1 MKIMSINAGS
11 SSLKFSLFNMD
22 TKEVLLSGLFE
33 RIGIEGSCYTLEYGE
48 YKIKNE
54 ALMETH
60 LDAVKILMD
69 KLLELKIVNSLEEID
84 GIGHRI
90 VHGGAI
96 YKESVVVTD
105 KVLDD
110 IIALSDLAPLHN
122 PAHAMCIK
130 AFREV
135 LPNTPM
141 VVVFDTAFHQT
152 IEKDRFLYPVPYN
165 WYTDYQVRKYG
176 AHGTS
181 HRYVAKKLQEE
192 LGRDDLN
199 IISCHLG
206 NGGSI
211 TAISCGKCVDTSMG
225 FTPHAGI
232 MMGTRS
238 GDIDVSMVPYV
249 MEKEGKSAGEIMN
262 DLNKKSGFLGI
273 SGLSSDS
280 RDIEDGIKEGNER
293 CILAQKMFV
302 NSVIKYIAQ
311 YYVLLGHVDVI
322 AFTAGIGEKSISTR
336 SDIIERLAPLGI
348 EIDPEENNVRGKFK
362 KISSKKS
369 SVDIYVVPTNEELM
383 IAEDTLNLIKW
394 IGR

>member
-152 IEKDRFLYPVPYN
+152 IAEDRFLYPVPYN

-322 AFTAGIGEKSISTR
+322 AFTAAIGEKSISTR

-383 IAEDTLNLIKW
+383 IAEDTLNLIK
-394 IGR
+394 

>member
-54 ALMETH
+54 VLMETH

-152 IEKDRFLYPVPYN
+152 IAEDRFLYPVPYN

-322 AFTAGIGEKSISTR
+322 AFTAGIGENSISTR

-383 IAEDTLNLIKW
+383 IAEDTLNLIK
-394 IGR
+394 

>member
-348 EIDPEENNVRGKFK
+348 EIDPEEKNVRGKFK

-383 IAEDTLNLIKW
+383 IAEDTLNLIK
-394 IGR
+394 

>member
-152 IEKDRFLYPVPYN
+152 ISEDRFLYPVPYN

-383 IAEDTLNLIKW
+383 IAEDTLNLIK
-394 IGR
+394 

>member
-54 ALMETH
+54 ALIETH

-152 IEKDRFLYPVPYN
+152 IAEDRFLYPVPYN

-273 SGLSSDS
+273 SGVSSDS

-322 AFTAGIGEKSISTR
+322 AFTAGIGENSISTR

-383 IAEDTLNLIKW
+383 IAEDTLNLIK
-394 IGR
+394 

>member
-33 RIGIEGSCYTLEYGE
+33 RIGIEGSCYKLEYGE

-54 ALMETH
+54 APMETH

-69 KLLELKIVNSLEEID
+69 KLIELKIVNSLEEID

-130 AFREV
+130 AFKEV

-152 IEKDRFLYPVPYN
+152 IAEDRFLYPVPYN

-211 TAISCGKCVDTSMG
+211 TAISNGKCVDTSMG

-232 MMGTRS
+232 MMGTSS

-273 SGLSSDS
+273 SGISSDS

-322 AFTAGIGEKSISTR
+322 AFTAGIGENSISTR

-348 EIDPEENNVRGKFK
+348 ELDPEENNVRGKFK
-362 KISSKKS
+362 KVSSKKS
-369 SVDIYVVPTNEELM
+369 SVDVYVVPTNEELM
-383 IAEDTLNLIKW
+383 IAEDTLNLIK
-394 IGR
+394 

>member
-54 ALMETH
+54 ALMEKH

-322 AFTAGIGEKSISTR
+322 AFTAGIGENSISTR

-383 IAEDTLNLIKW
+383 IAEDTLNLIK
-394 IGR
+394 

>member
-348 EIDPEENNVRGKFK
+348 EIDPEENNIRGKFK

-383 IAEDTLNLIKW
+383 IAEDTLNLIK
-394 IGR
+394 

>member
-369 SVDIYVVPTNEELM
+369 RVDIYVVPTHEELM
-383 IAEDTLNLIKW
+383 IAEDTLNLIK
-394 IGR
+394 